1 MPVLKNFWRRVTT
14 MKKLIALGMAAVMCL
29 SMTAC
34 SVSVSNTSTTA
45 ETTTAAETK
54 EESSEAK
61 EETTAAETT
70 AAETTAAAGESELV
84 ATADYPTKPLTM
96 IIPYGAGG
104 TTDVWGRKLAALLE
118 KYLGQPITV
127 TNQGG
132 ASGSIGS
139 QFVKEQ
145 PSDGYTLLVCAETMG
160 TYRTMNICDLGYDD
174 FTVISPLVG
183 DPKVLVVGKDSK
195 YNTLQELLDDIKA
208 NPGKITM
215 SHSGPGGS
223 GHNQGLVLKE
233 LGYDV
238 AMTSFDSG
246 NDALIGVIGGQVDF
260 TNPNISTLGG
270 YIESGD
276 VKPLAVFSS
285 ERMEAYPD
293 IPAFTETVPES
304 EKYLNI
310 PYTLL
315 SFVVNNDTPQE
326 VVDVLKAASEKVFAD
341 PEWTDFVKA
350 NAADPVFEK
359 YTDEESVQAFYD
371 NWKSVICWLQYEN
384 GVAEKSPEEFGI
396 KKLGE

>member
-1 MPVLKNFWRRVTT
+1 
-14 MKKLIALGMAAVMCL
+14 MKKMIALGMAVSMCL

-34 SVSVSNTSTTA
+34 SVSVA
-45 ETTTAAETK
+45 PQ
-54 EESSEAK
+54 
-61 EETTAAETT
+61 
-70 AAETTAAAGESELV
+70 ETTAAAAATTAAAETTEKAAEALQETEAATEAAGSELV

-104 TTDVWGRKLAALLE
+104 TTDIWGRKLAAMLE
-118 KYLGQPITV
+118 KYLGQSITV

-145 PSDGYTLLVCAETMG
+145 PSDGYTLLVCAESMG

-195 YNTLQELLDDIKA
+195 YNTLEELLDDIKA

-223 GHNQGLVLKE
+223 GHNQGLVLGE
-233 LGYDV
+233 LGYEV

-246 NDALIGVIGGQVDF
+246 NDALLGVIGGQVDF

-276 VKPLAVFSS
+276 VKPLAVFAS

-326 VVDVLKAASEKVFAD
+326 AVDVLKAAAQKVFAD
-341 PEWTDFVKA
+341 PEWTEFVKA

-359 YTDEESVQAFYD
+359 YTDDASIQAFYD
-371 NWKSVICWLQYEN
+371 NWKSITCWLQYDN

-396 KKLGE
+396 KRIGE

>member
-1 MPVLKNFWRRVTT
+1 
-14 MKKLIALGMAAVMCL
+14 MKKMIALTTAAAMCL
-29 SMTAC
+29 SLAAC
-34 SVSVSNTSTTA
+34 SVSTSS
-45 ETTTAAETK
+45 K
-54 EESSEAK
+54 
-61 EETTAAETT
+61 ETTAAETT
-70 AAETTAAAGESELV
+70 VADKTETAEEDTTAAAEDTEASEAEGDLV

-104 TTDVWGRKLAALLE
+104 TTDTWGRKLAVLLE
-118 KYLGQPITV
+118 KYLGQSITV

-139 QFVKEQ
+139 QFVKDQ

-195 YNTLQELLDDIKA
+195 YNTLEELLEDIKA

-233 LGYDV
+233 LGYEV

-246 NDALIGVIGGQVDF
+246 NDALLGVIGGQVDF

-276 VKPLAVFSS
+276 VKALAVFSS

-293 IPAFTETVPES
+293 IPAFTETVPEAES
-304 EKYLNI
+304 YLNI

-315 SFVVNNDTPQE
+315 SFVVNKDTPQE
-326 VVDVLKAASEKVFAD
+326 VVDVLKAATEKVFAD
-341 PEWTDFVKA
+341 PEWTEFVKA

-359 YTDEESVQAFYD
+359 YTDDASIQEFYD
-371 NWKSVICWLQYEN
+371 NWKSIICWLQYEN

-396 KKLGE
+396 KKAGE

>member
-1 MPVLKNFWRRVTT
+1 

-34 SVSVSNTSTTA
+34 SVSTSSKTETTA
-45 ETTTAAETK
+45 AATTAAETK
-54 EESSEAK
+54 AETTAAV
-61 EETTAAETT
+61 ETTAAE
-70 AAETTAAAGESELV
+70 AATEAKSELV
-84 ATADYPTKPLTM
+84 ATDSYPTKPLTM

-104 TTDVWGRKLAALLE
+104 TTDTWGRKLAVLLE
-118 KYLGQPITV
+118 KYLGQSITV

-195 YNTLQELLDDIKA
+195 YNTLEELLDDIKA

-233 LGYDV
+233 LGYEV

-326 VVDVLKAASEKVFAD
+326 VVDVLKAATQKAFED

-359 YTDEESVQAFYD
+359 YTDDASIQEFYD

-396 KKLGE
+396 KKIGE

>member
-1 MPVLKNFWRRVTT
+1 
-14 MKKLIALGMAAVMCL
+14 MKKLIALGLTAAMCL

-34 SVSVSNTSTTA
+34 SVSTSSKTTP
-45 ETTTAAETK
+45 TTAA
-54 EESSEAK
+54 AAA
-61 EETTAAETT
+61 TTAAQAETT
-70 AAETTAAAGESELV
+70 AAEAKADTTAAETAASEAKANTDLV
-84 ATADYPTKPLTM
+84 ATADFPTKPLTM

-104 TTDVWGRKLAALLE
+104 TTDTWGRKLAALME
-118 KYLGQPITV
+118 KYLGQSITV

-145 PSDGYTLLVCAETMG
+145 ASDGYTLLVCAETMG

-246 NDALIGVIGGQVDF
+246 NDALLGVIGGQVDF

-276 VKPLAVFSS
+276 VKPLAVFAS
-285 ERMEAYPD
+285 ERMDTYPD

-304 EKYLNI
+304 EKYLSI

-315 SFVVNNDTPQE
+315 SFVVNNDTPQD
-326 VVDVLKAASEKVFAD
+326 VVDVLKAASQKVFAD

-359 YTDEESVQAFYD
+359 YTDDESINAFYD

-396 KKLGE
+396 KKIGE